1 VAVQP
6 AEVEVVAV
14 GAGGGSVEVGQLIAG
29 LGDALAE
36 VAVDQRL
43 AAATRLPLVR
53 RRLLV
58 MACTGGSGVV
68 DAGWM

>member
-1 VAVQP
+1 
-6 AEVEVVAV
+6 
-14 GAGGGSVEVGQLIAG
+14 VEVGQLTAD
-29 LGDALAE
+29 LGGALAE
-36 VAVDQRL
+36 VAVDQRP
-43 AAATRLPLVR
+43 AAATRLPPVR